1 MSVRVN
7 PRVVDQ
13 TSFLAGLID
22 KYKIVEHI
30 DRQGMVAD
38 DDRTH
43 LAIGHRVKAILLSG
57 LGFPE
62 RTLYQ
67 AHQQFEHLDVE
78 RLFGAKGICAEDFD
92 DNALGRGLD
101 KIAEYGTSKLF
112 SELSFELLS
121 REGLL
126 GKTLHLDST
135 SLTLCGQ
142 YEGADDNFAVPE
154 YGYS

>member
-1 MSVRVN
+1 MSVEVI
-7 PRVVDQ
+7 PRAADQ

-30 DRQGMVAD
+30 DRLGMVAD
-38 DDRTH
+38 DDRTV
-43 LAIGHRVKAILLSG
+43 LTIGHRVKAILLSG

-78 RLFGAKGICAEDFD
+78 RLFGKKGICAEKFD
-92 DNALGRGLD
+92 DNALGDGLD

-126 GKTLHLDST
+126 EKTLHLDST
-135 SLTLCGQ
+135 
-142 YEGADDNFAVPE
+142 
-154 YGYS
+154 